1 MREFKIQKNDAGQRL
16 DKFVSKVTTNLSGPL
31 LYKYLRKKA
40 IKVNS
45 KKQEISYR
53 LQEND
58 VVVLYINDE
67 FFPGDRNHEFLKV
80 LGRYELSIVYEDENI
95 LLVDKQPGL
104 IVHEDEEEKTH
115 TLINYI
121 LAYLYQKGEY
131 DPDKES
137 SFTPAL
143 CNRIDKNTGGIVIAA
158 KNAAAGREIY
168 EIIKKRQVDKYYL
181 ALVHGKMPNPN
192 DILHAYHKK
201 DAKMNQVYISDHEQ
215 AGYKPIKTGYK
226 VLHTNGKISLLE
238 VHLYTGRTHQIRAHL
253 AHISHPLVGDTK
265 YGTKEKNIGL
275 PFAHQALYAYKLRFN
290 ISDRE
295 SPLLYLNNKEFT
307 VDSVYFKHFTKEG
320 KL

>member
-1 MREFKIQKNDAGQRL
+1 MREFKIQKNDAGQRM

-40 IKVNS
+40 IKVNG

-58 VVVLYINDE
+58 VVSLYINDE
-67 FFPGDRNHEFLKV
+67 FFPSEHHEFLKV
-80 LGRYELSIVYEDENI
+80 LDRYELSVLYEDENI
-95 LLVDKQPGL
+95 LLADKKPGL

-121 LAYLYQKGEY
+121 LAYLYKKGEY
-131 DPDKES
+131 DPKKEN

-168 EIIKKRQVDKYYL
+168 EIIKNRQIDKYYL
-181 ALVHGKMPNPN
+181 TLVHGKMSKER

-201 DAKMNQVYISDHEQ
+201 DAKLNQVYISDSEK

-226 VLHTNGKISLLE
+226 VLDTNGKISLLE
-238 VHLYTGRTHQIRAHL
+238 VRLYTGRTHQIRAHL

-265 YGTKEKNIGL
+265 YGTKEKNAGL
-275 PFAHQALYAYKLRFN
+275 PFTYQALYAYKLKFN
-290 ISDRE
+290 INNSD
-295 SPLLYLNNKEFT
+295 SPLYYLNQKEFT
-307 VDSVYFKHFTKEG
+307 VPHIYFEHFIKEG
-320 KL
+320 QF

>member
-40 IKVNS
+40 IKVNG

-58 VVVLYINDE
+58 VVTLYINDE
-67 FFPGDRNHEFLKV
+67 FFPGERPEFLKV
-80 LGRYELSIVYEDENI
+80 LGRYELSVIYEDENI
-95 LLVDKQPGL
+95 LLADKKAGL
-104 IVHEDEEEKTH
+104 IVHEDEDEKTH

-121 LAYLYQKGEY
+121 LAYLYEKGEY
-131 DPDKES
+131 DPEKEN

-168 EIIKKRQVDKYYL
+168 EIIKERRIDKYYL
-181 ALVHGKMPNPN
+181 TLVHGKMPKSS
-192 DILHAYHKK
+192 DTLHAYHKK
-201 DAKMNQVYISDHEQ
+201 DARLNQVYISDREQ

-238 VHLYTGRTHQIRAHL
+238 VRLYTGRTHQIRAHL

-265 YGTKEKNIGL
+265 YGTREKNAGL
-275 PFAHQALYAYKLRFN
+275 PFSHQALYAYKLKFN
-290 ISDRE
+290 IADPD
-295 SPLLYLNNKEFT
+295 SPLCYLDGKEFT
-307 VDSVYFKHFTKEG
+307 VPNVYFDRYTKEG
-320 KL
+320 TL